1 MAAVNIVDVAAPTAQ
16 GYRWQWRTADGA
28 AASTRAFDMFYDCVE
43 DARAKGH
50 DVQLAG
56 APPDLLGLA
65 QAYAGQKKTHR

>member
-28 AASTRAFDMFYDCVE
+28 AASTCAFDMFYDCVE

-50 DVQLAG
+50 HVELAG
-56 APPDLLGLA
+56 TPSDLLDLA
-65 QAYAGQKKTHR
+65 QAYAEKKTHR